1 MNDGPREER
10 STAGGG
16 GPSPA
21 NPLASIVR
29 SEALRADAEDRIQPD
44 PARLAAGWERRFVIE
59 RSRAADLVALYEQ
72 GGFEV
77 AADPVPPELLAD
89 ECTDCKLV
97 SLMQYVQVYV
107 RRPAGGIAPIGP

>member
-1 MNDGPREER
+1 MNDGPREQR
-10 STAGGG
+10 PTAGGG
-16 GPSPA
+16 DDPPA
-21 NPLASIVR
+21 SPLASIVR

-44 PARLAAGWERRFVIE
+44 PVRLAAGWERRFVIE
-59 RSRAADLVALYEQ
+59 RARAADLVALYEQ

-77 AADPVPPELLAD
+77 ATDPVPPELLAD

-107 RRPAGGIAPIGP
+107 RRPAPSRTT